1 MIGRAFYCDKKEQNG
16 HFSGFLTTFC
26 KPVGAG
32 NVTYLMFFIKHAK
45 LFFMSSFCC
54 VVDLM
59 RILLTPSFKSD
70 VYCKVVLVLVC

>member
-70 VYCKVVLVLVC
+70 VYCKVVLVLVW